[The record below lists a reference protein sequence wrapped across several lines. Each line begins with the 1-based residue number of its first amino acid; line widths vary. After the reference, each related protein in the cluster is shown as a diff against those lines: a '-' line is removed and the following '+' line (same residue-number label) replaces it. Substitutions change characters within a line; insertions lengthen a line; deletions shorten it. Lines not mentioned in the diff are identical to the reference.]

1 MQHQLGAYV
10 RQHLGQ
16 IAANRDFA
24 RFRGTTEK
32 ELIGWLRQILA
43 TNLANVVRQYHD
55 TKGRDI
61 GLERELLDDLAES
74 SRVLGRSVAADESS
88 PSQRA
93 ARREREV
100 LVADSIGQLPEDY
113 RDVVILRHLEGL
125 KFREVAARMD
135 RTVGSVEKLWVRALV
150 TLRHLLR
157 DME

>member
-1 MQHQLGAYV
+1 MGGTELNAV
-10 RQHLGQ
+10 
-16 IAANRDFA
+16 A
-24 RFRGTTEK
+24 RAMVAPGK
-32 ELIGWLRQILA
+32 GIL
-43 TNLANVVRQYHD
+43 
-55 TKGRDI
+55 
-61 GLERELLDDLAES
+61 
-74 SRVLGRSVAADESS
+74 AADESS

-100 LVADSIGQLPEDY
+100 LVADAIGQLPEHY

-135 RTVGSVEKLWVRALV
+135 HTVDSVEKLWVRALI